1 MRAEGFG
8 FRPRPLGRAWGQS
21 LHLLV
26 PSSRFPVHG
35 GGAAEREIEQERKPR
50 VPRAERVSR
59 SPVSAMHERCSATA
73 YMSTRLQ
80 HACKKQQGEGAK
92 AQQLASI
99 YEERVE
105 RQSSLSLVVSSRMRA
120 ERAAACLALAGGCSI
135 IFFAP
140 GRPVRAPV
148 LASARMQPCMHA
160 CCFALL
166 LLSS

>member
-105 RQSSLSLVVSSRMRA
+105 RQSSLSLSRRLVEDESRASCGMPSSSRRLLDHLL
-120 ERAAACLALAGGCSI
+120 RSRPACARSC
-135 IFFAP
+135 
-140 GRPVRAPV
+140 
-148 LASARMQPCMHA
+148 AS
-160 CCFALL
+160 
-166 LLSS
+166 